1 MERIDTRD
9 MQAALF
15 MSFSPQITTSSVNL
29 FMTPAKRGHDHT
41 TDGRRL
47 QDEEFGTGDYILEP

>member
-29 FMTPAKRGHDHT
+29 FMTPTRGDT
-41 TDGRRL
+41 ITL
-47 QDEEFGTGDYILEP
+47 PTGEDCRTKSLELEIIY